1 MDIYEYIKQK
11 KELYNT
17 LIEFLDAE
25 TKSSIND
32 YKILRTTFQNIKQM
46 KDQKEIKSLFHL
58 IIQISHNDFFNDKID
73 EIVNYISDT
82 IKQIMT
88 NSEIFNI
95 FKSNKRILLFLIQSK
110 TLICYQLTY
119 QQSS

>member
-1 MDIYEYIKQK
+1 MEDIYEYIKQK
-11 KELYNT
+11 KELYIT

-73 EIVNYISDT
+73 EIVNYFFRY
-82 IKQIMT
+82 KQP
-88 NSEIFNI
+88 
-95 FKSNKRILLFLIQSK
+95 SNLLKKQSK
-110 TLICYQLTY
+110 KIYMTI
-119 QQSS
+119 